1 MKIEIVKVG
10 QLECNCYLLEINNKV
25 LVIDPGD
32 DIDKIISK
40 INGRE
45 VVGVI
50 ITHYHFDHIGALDEL
65 VSKYNVSV
73 YDRYNLCEGE
83 NIISE
88 FMFDVIYTPGHK
100 EDAITLY
107 FKKDK
112 VMLTGDFIFRDSI
125 GRCDL
130 PGGNIEEMVE
140 SIRKIV
146 KYDRDIILY
155 PGHGEETNLG
165 YEMVHNY
172 YINLYMR

>member
-1 MKIEIVKVG
+1 MKIDIIKVG
-10 QLECNCYLLEINNKV
+10 KLECNCYLLEINNRV

-32 DIDKIISK
+32 EVDKIISK

-50 ITHYHFDHIGALDEL
+50 ITHYHCDHIGALDEL
-65 VSKYNVSV
+65 VGKYNVLV

-100 EDAITLY
+100 EDAVTLY

-155 PGHGEETNLG
+155 PGHGDETNLG

>member
-1 MKIEIVKVG
+1 MKIDIVKVG
-10 QLECNCYLLEINNKV
+10 KLECNCYLLEINNKV

-32 DIDKIISK
+32 DIDKIINK
-40 INGRE
+40 IDCRE
-45 VVGVI
+45 VVGI
-50 ITHYHFDHIGALDEL
+50 IVTHYHFDHIGALDEL
-65 VSKYNVSV
+65 VGTYNALV

-100 EDAITLY
+100 EDAVTLY

-155 PGHGEETNLG
+155 PGHGDETNLG